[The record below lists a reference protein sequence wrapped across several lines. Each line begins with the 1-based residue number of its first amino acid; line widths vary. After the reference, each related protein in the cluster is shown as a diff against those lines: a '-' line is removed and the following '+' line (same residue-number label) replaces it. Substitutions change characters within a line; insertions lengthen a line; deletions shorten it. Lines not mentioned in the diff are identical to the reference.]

1 MKLTVLGLITVEDDS
16 ECNLAAY
23 SALLIDMMC
32 RIEQHKK
39 QKFAEHEVDS
49 IAEMLMANFAAMQ
62 DEMQKTNSDGEEN
75 DE

>member
-39 QKFAEHEVDS
+39 QKFAEHEVEKYS
-49 IAEMLMANFAAMQ
+49 
-62 DEMQKTNSDGEEN
+62 
-75 DE
+75 